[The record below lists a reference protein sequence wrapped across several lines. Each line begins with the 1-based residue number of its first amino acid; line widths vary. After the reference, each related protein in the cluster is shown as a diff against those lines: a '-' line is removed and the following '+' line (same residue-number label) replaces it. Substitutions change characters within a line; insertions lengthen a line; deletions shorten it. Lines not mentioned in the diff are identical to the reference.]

1 MIISTYP
8 LLATKSEIFLSLVGG
23 WPITSRLET
32 IKNIPIL
39 RITTT
44 VEKNYLTNVRA
55 MLAGFKTEESK
66 LYVKNCLKLML
77 VSFLL
82 RESTFAIFDPTK
94 TYPRL
99 VGTSASFN
107 ETDLSTALL
116 ESASF
121 DVKIEGQVVAQANNF
136 MEAFAVMIATYYVF
150 NLAYP
155 KELECTLSFI
165 QKYILD
171 IGKHLVELVG

>member
-1 MIISTYP
+1 
-8 LLATKSEIFLSLVGG
+8 
-23 WPITSRLET
+23 
-32 IKNIPIL
+32 
-39 RITTT
+39 
-44 VEKNYLTNVRA
+44 
-55 MLAGFKTEESK
+55 
-66 LYVKNCLKLML
+66 ML

-82 RESTFAIFDPTK
+82 RESTFSLFDATK

-99 VGTSASFN
+99 VGTSASFSPQ
-107 ETDLSTALL
+107 DLSTALL

-121 DVKIEGQVVAQANNF
+121 DIVVEEQIVAQSNSF
-136 MEAFAVMIATYYVF
+136 LEAFAVMLATYYVF

-171 IGKHLVELVG
+171 IGDTTKTAARVSGLINKLKKLS